1 MAVVSYLQKNVPAFG
16 PEIITEKVLI
26 KLLNN
31 SWVLKLKANNDY
43 LTLTDKLIPSD
54 EKMNKLWSMRSF
66 NNVDSPAPT
75 IIKNIQNESLARMR
89 SQVDSGM
96 IPIYDE
102 HDVDEPKMNNYTGE
116 NDTAQDETSNMS
128 TEGNLT
134 GWKLM
139 EPSEKPLE

>member
-1 MAVVSYLQKNVPAFG
+1 
-16 PEIITEKVLI
+16 
-26 KLLNN
+26 
-31 SWVLKLKANNDY
+31 
-43 LTLTDKLIPSD
+43 
-54 EKMNKLWSMRSF
+54 
-66 NNVDSPAPT
+66 
-75 IIKNIQNESLARMR
+75 MR